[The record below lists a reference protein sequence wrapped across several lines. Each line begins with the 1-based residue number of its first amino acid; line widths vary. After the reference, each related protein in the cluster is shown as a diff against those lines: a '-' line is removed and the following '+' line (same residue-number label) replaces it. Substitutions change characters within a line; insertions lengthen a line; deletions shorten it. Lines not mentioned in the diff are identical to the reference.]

1 MFERFCKTL
10 NSKDE
15 EEESSFKRSMLLPSL
30 NSPLSQEIR
39 CLKDVRKPQTLI
51 TFKFINKEATEVSLR
66 GIKEFKNLIELDL
79 SNNCLSKDIDEFKH
93 LTYLKKLNLS
103 FNFLNEVHIIP
114 PNLEN
119 LNLANNRIQNLEFLE
134 AKFII
139 T

>member
-15 EEESSFKRSMLLPSL
+15 EESSFKRSMLIPSL

-39 CLKDVRKPQTLI
+39 CFKDVRKPQTLI

-79 SNNCLSKDIDEFKH
+79 RALFFI
-93 LTYLKKLNLS
+93 
-103 FNFLNEVHIIP
+103 
-114 PNLEN
+114 
-119 LNLANNRIQNLEFLE
+119 E
-134 AKFII
+134 AG
-139 T
+139 